1 MTTTPMSIIVGGVG
15 FREDEGVIP
24 VGVVGGGTVVEGGVF
39 FLSAME
45 GCNKNV
51 LRLLSWG

>member
-1 MTTTPMSIIVGGVG
+1 MSIIVGGVG

-51 LRLLSWG
+51 LRLSSWG